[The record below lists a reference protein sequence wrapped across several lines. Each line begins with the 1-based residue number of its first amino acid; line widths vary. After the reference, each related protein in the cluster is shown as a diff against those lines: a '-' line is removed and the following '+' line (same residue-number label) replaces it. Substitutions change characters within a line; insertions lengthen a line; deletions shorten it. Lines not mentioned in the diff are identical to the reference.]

1 MPWIWCSNGRTTVN
15 LLILV
20 FSKLILAIT
29 KCSASFGSS
38 RYFLLR
44 TELAWVSNEV
54 SKYNILEF
62 DACNLTHVLCTRQL
76 FYINDRIWFPF
87 NSPECES
94 VILALMA
101 SAGSYVGSIFADLSC
116 QVYPLLGGGARAHFP
131 HSGWWSSLEVMC
143 VISTGLKNRWLAEEF
158 LQGRVRTT
166 LTADLLQGLEAL
178 RKLFGK

>member
-62 DACNLTHVLCTRQL
+62 DACNLTHVPSARQL
-76 FYINDRIWFPF
+76 FYINDRIWYPI
-87 NSPECES
+87 NSPELMRVGNFGVNGFCRE
-94 VILALMA
+94 LCRLDFRRALVSGLPSPRGR
-101 SAGSYVGSIFADLSC
+101 SAGSFPEQRLVIEPRSYVRHIR
-116 QVYPLLGGGARAHFP
+116 P
-131 HSGWWSSLEVMC
+131 
-143 VISTGLKNRWLAEEF
+143 
-158 LQGRVRTT
+158 
-166 LTADLLQGLEAL
+166 
-178 RKLFGK
+178 